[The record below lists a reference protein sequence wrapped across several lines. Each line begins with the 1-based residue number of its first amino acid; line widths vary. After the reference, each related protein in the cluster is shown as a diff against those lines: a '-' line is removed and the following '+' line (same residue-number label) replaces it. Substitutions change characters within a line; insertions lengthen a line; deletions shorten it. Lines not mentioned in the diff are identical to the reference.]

1 MSSSDLQQVKKSL
14 LEAGLE
20 IYRTQLT
27 EIQVAERIRLH
38 IMDSGIRVRLSE
50 SMAVTFTAR
59 SQRSDFPSVEP
70 GQIFEKVRATIGQQ
84 ALERGY
90 REESTQTI
98 EVKDPMDDARVLD
111 TWHEITY
118 SKPVEGTDSAVDEIR
133 WALGIENR
141 LALVD

>member
-20 IYRTQLT
+20 IYRTQPT

-70 GQIFEKVRATIGQQ
+70 DQIFEKVRASIGQQ

-90 REESTQTI
+90 REESTQTV

-118 SKPVEGTDSAVDEIR
+118 SKPVEGADSAVDEIR
-133 WALGIENR
+133 WALAIENR

>member
-20 IYRTQLT
+20 IYRTKPA
-27 EIQVAERIRLH
+27 EIHIAERVRLH
-38 IMDSGIRVRLSE
+38 IMDSGIRVRLADSL
-50 SMAVTFTAR
+50 AVTFTAR
-59 SQRSDFPSVEP
+59 SQRSDFPSIDP
-70 GQIFEKVRATIGQQ
+70 GQIFEKVRSSIGAK

-90 REESTQTI
+90 QEEDSQTI
-98 EVKDPMDDARVLD
+98 EVKDPMDDSRVLD
-111 TWHEITY
+111 TWHEVTY
-118 SKPVEGTDSAVDEIR
+118 AKIVEGSDAAVDEIR